1 MLLTPLQELN
11 AIYMGRFIA
20 LAEIS
25 PFADTHATVVSLV
38 ELVREYQKAD
48 KKLLAELKGSK

>member
-11 AIYMGRFIA
+11 AVYLGRFIA

-25 PFADTHATVVSLV
+25 PFENTRATVVQLV
-38 ELVREYQKAD
+38 QLVREYQKKD
-48 KKLLAELKGSK
+48 GELLKQLRSGK